1 VGTPDI
7 RNSTASAMLV
17 LCTFWTVSI
26 AEEYRLFFRSEA
38 EGLGMGGQ
46 SPESNFAIF
55 QGSLRRLVAAK
66 KQLVTNTMY
75 HIILPLLTHVDC

>member
-1 VGTPDI
+1 
-7 RNSTASAMLV
+7 MLV

-46 SPESNFAIF
+46 SPESNSEIF
-55 QGSLRRLVAAK
+55 RGSLRRLVAAK
-66 KQLVTNTMY
+66 KQLVTNTT
-75 HIILPLLTHVDC
+75 LPLLTHVDC